1 MQERLDATSAERWGK
16 DLDAIKAAGFNTV
29 KTWVDW
35 ATAEPREGAFSFA
48 NLDLLLRLAQEQ
60 GLRVIIQIYLDSAPD
75 WVGVNYPD
83 GRFVDRGGTVIQSQS
98 APGFCIDHAGVRREV
113 TGFLEAL
120 SRDANRRAALYA
132 WDVWSEPHVINWAA
146 GRQGC

>member
-120 SRDANRRAALYA
+120 SRDANRR
-132 WDVWSEPHVINWAA
+132 
-146 GRQGC
+146 GRSTRGTSGASRT